1 MGRFDKIY
9 RKDLPHRAIA
19 VYCYLYERAN
29 ENGEC
34 WPAIPTISSE
44 LKLSQ
49 QTVRRAIHDLEKS
62 DCIKTEQR
70 YRTKGG
76 KSSLLF
82 KLLEGF

>member
-9 RKDLPHRAIA
+9 KMNLPHRAVA

-29 ENGEC
+29 EDGEC
-34 WPAIPTISSE
+34 WPAIPTIAE
-44 LKLSQ
+44 EIKLSQ
-49 QTVRRAIHDLEKS
+49 QTVRRAIRDLELS
-62 DCIKTEQR
+62 ECIKTEQR

-82 KLLEGF
+82 RIL

>member
-9 RKDLPHRAIA
+9 KMDLPHRAVA

-29 ENGEC
+29 AKGEC
-34 WPAIPTISSE
+34 WPAISTIARE
-44 LKLSQ
+44 IKLSE
-49 QTVRRAIHDLEKS
+49 QTVRRAIRDLEKS
-62 DCIKTEQR
+62 GCIKTEQR

-82 KLLEGF
+82 RIS

>member
-9 RKDLPHRAIA
+9 KMDLPHRAVA

-34 WPAIPTISSE
+34 WPAIPTIAE
-44 LKLSQ
+44 EIKLSQ
-49 QTVRRAIHDLEKS
+49 QTVRRAIRDLEKNR
-62 DCIKTEQR
+62 CIKTEQR

-82 KLLEGF
+82 RIL